1 MKNLKIKALSF
12 AFLILILFFLTLLKL
27 YKLDDLYFYSAEKLE
42 LNKIPFVAMVNLIVS
57 LLVIIFFERRL
68 DFWTVFNFA
77 WVFVAVFIFN
87 LIFIS
92 YHDYKRVDYLF
103 SEKVEN
109 FKIVKFE
116 EEKFNINT
124 QFIIDKYTLH
134 YNQNRK
140 IKTIYDGG
148 YNLYK
153 SRFQKYYYLKAVQK

>member
-12 AFLILILFFLTLLKL
+12 TFFILILFFLTLLKL
-27 YKLDDLYFYSAEKLE
+27 SSLDDLYFYSAEKLK
-42 LNKIPFVAMVNLIVS
+42 LNKIPFVAMVSFIVS

-68 DFWTVFNFA
+68 DSWTAFNFA
-77 WVFVAVFIFN
+77 WIFVAVFIFN

-109 FKIVKFE
+109 FKIVKYE

-124 QFIIDKYTLH
+124 QFIIGQDTLH